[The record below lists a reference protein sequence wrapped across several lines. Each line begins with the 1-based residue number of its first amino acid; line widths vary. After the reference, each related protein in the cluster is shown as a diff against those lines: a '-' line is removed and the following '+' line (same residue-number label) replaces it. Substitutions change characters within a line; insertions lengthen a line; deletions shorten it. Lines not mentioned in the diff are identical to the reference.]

1 MLPEKRKEL
10 IIFGASIVGVIIII
24 ILMYN
29 LAKFMH
35 NRSEKLEAPDD
46 AYDTYY
52 NYYGVITDKDDNYQ
66 LVGINS
72 EYIEKEIGLRSFY
85 PINKMYYYNNHLR
98 FYSDAINEL
107 RYDNEE
113 EKYYLYELNSFYD
126 NNTKVYLT
134 NEFLIKLNDK
144 TLSYEEYEK
153 DENNIISENVEKDNI
168 LIYDNKIYYITNEG
182 VEVFDFEL
190 ETKKM
195 LIVKQKDTN
204 INLLQM
210 NAKYLVY
217 DVDGTYFVYNIET
230 EKTTNLSY
238 YIEKDIQKEY
248 KFIALTSDNFIFQT
262 TDYANDIVLKKIR
275 LFDNVL
281 LNNTFIL
288 GNESIDKVIYFKSG
302 ILYAELIDEEENK
315 KNVLMD
321 VEGEKILKELKN
333 TYITLCKVD

>member
-10 IIFGASIVGVIIII
+10 IILGASIIGVIIVIL
-24 ILMYN
+24 LMYN

-113 EKYYLYELNSFYD
+113 QKYYLYELNNFYD
-126 NNTKVYLT
+126 KDTSVYLT
-134 NEFLIKLNDK
+134 NEFLIKLKGK
-144 TLSYEEYEK
+144 TLSYEKYDD
-153 DENNIISENVEKDNI
+153 DENKIISENVEKDNI

-190 ETKKM
+190 ESKNTLVVKKSN
-195 LIVKQKDTN
+195 TN

-210 NAKYLVY
+210 NLKYLVY

-230 EKTTNLSY
+230 EKTINISY
-238 YIEKDIQKEY
+238 YIEKDIRNEY
-248 KFIALTSDNFIFQT
+248 KFIALTNDSFIFQT
-262 TDYANDIVLKKIR
+262 TNNSNDIVLKKLR
-275 LFDNVL
+275 LSDNVL
-281 LNNTFIL
+281 LNNSFIL
-288 GNESIDKVIYFKSG
+288 GNESIDKSIYLKNG

-315 KNVLMD
+315 RNVIMD
-321 VEGEKILKELKN
+321 IEGEEILKELKN
-333 TYITLCKVD
+333 TYITLCSVD